1 MKKHNELCIE
11 KIEKYLD
18 KPLRTEDKD
27 ELVEEQN
34 LRNPL
39 NNRQLRWTSIKKL
52 LIENDYKIE
61 SFRTMKDGRKI
72 SFDVIKKDV

>member
-11 KIEKYLD
+11 KLEKYIGI
-18 KPLRTEDKD
+18 PLRTEDKD

-34 LRNPL
+34 LRNPK

-52 LIENDYKIE
+52 LIENSYKVE
-61 SFRTMKDGRKI
+61 SFRRYENGRKI
-72 SFDVIKKDV
+72 SFDVIKKNV